1 MVLMN
6 IAIYARVSSE
16 TQAKDGTIDSQ
27 IEALRDYAKTHGLTI
42 IREFL
47 DDGYSGTNLDRPG
60 LDQLRDF
67 TQEGLIEGILILSPD
82 RLSRKQTNQIILMEE
97 FKKRN
102 IQVIFTNQ
110 QFGDSPEDQLMLQ
123 IQGSLAEYE
132 RAKIL
137 DRTRRGTK
145 HAVRK
150 GQVLGANAPF
160 GFRFIHKA
168 DKTPAHWE
176 INPQEAEIVRKIY
189 NLYLGEGLK
198 GVAIAKR
205 LEEEGIPSRSG
216 YSRWWPSVVFSIL
229 KSPTYTGIA
238 YMYKTKGA
246 EPKKSPKL
254 KQYRRSKNSSKQSC
268 PQEDW
273 ISIPVERI
281 IDQKTWEAAQT
292 RIKQNVMHS
301 KRNNTKNDYLLRGL
315 VVCGLCGSMA
325 SGRVSNRYSYYDCN
339 TKKNWKITGKHHE
352 EKIAINRRVLDQ
364 KVWEGLTGLLDDPE
378 KLHAQLQARLEKK
391 NFTPALVSPSSDKTE
406 KELEKLN
413 YQERRIVD
421 AYRESVITLE
431 ELKQQK
437 ATLASNRKVLEAKI
451 KAAQNHLES
460 SRQPEITMEMLGDV
474 SARYHRVM
482 AKADFE
488 KKQKITNL
496 LVNSVT
502 LFPNRAVVAGIIPV
516 SSVDA
521 LIPSNRGTTEERL
534 LSPYLGT
541 GSPYLWVWRRS
552 EPNQ

>member
-1 MVLMN
+1 MN

-16 TQAKDGTIDSQ
+16 TQAKEGTIDSQ
-27 IEALRDYAKTHGLTI
+27 VEALRDYAKTHDLTI

-82 RLSRKQTNQIILMEE
+82 RLSRKQANQIILMEE
-97 FKKRN
+97 FQKRN

-160 GFRFIHKA
+160 GFRFVHKT

-229 KSPTYTGIA
+229 KSSTYTGTA
-238 YMYKTKGA
+238 YMYKTKSV
-246 EPKKSPKL
+246 EPKKSPKV
-254 KQYRRSKNSSKQSC
+254 KQYRRCKNSSKRSS

-273 ISIPVERI
+273 ILIPVERI
-281 IDQKTWEAAQT
+281 IDQKTWEATQA
-292 RIKQNVMHS
+292 RFKQNIVHS
-301 KRNNTKNDYLLRGL
+301 QRNNTKNDYLLRGL

-339 TKKNWKITGKHHE
+339 TKKNWKITGKQHE

-378 KLHAQLQARLEKK
+378 ELQSQLQARLEKK
-391 NFTPALVSPSSDKTE
+391 NFIPTPVSSSSDKTE

-413 YQERRIVD
+413 FQERRIVD

-451 KAAQNHLES
+451 KAAQNGLES

-474 SARYHRVM
+474 SARYHRAM
-482 AKADFE
+482 AKAGFE
-488 KKQKITNL
+488 KKQKIVNL

-502 LFPNRAVVAGIIPV
+502 LFPNRAVVEGIIPV

-521 LIPSNRGTTEERL
+521 LIPSNRGTTEERIRG
-534 LSPYLGT
+534 Y
-541 GSPYLWVWRRS
+541 
-552 EPNQ
+552 

>member
-1 MVLMN
+1 MN

-16 TQAKDGTIDSQ
+16 NQAKDGTIESQ
-27 IEALRDYAKTHGLTI
+27 VEALHEYAKAHDLTI
-42 IREFL
+42 SREFL
-47 DDGYSGTNLDRPG
+47 DNGFSGTNLNRPG

-67 TQEGLIEGILILSPD
+67 IQEGKVEGILILSPD
-82 RLSRKQTNQIILMEE
+82 RLSRKQANQIILMEE
-97 FKKRN
+97 FQKRN

-110 QFGDSPEDQLMLQ
+110 QFDNSPESQLMLQ
-123 IQGSLAEYE
+123 IQGSIAEYE
-132 RAKIL
+132 RAKIA

-145 HAVRK
+145 HAVTK
-150 GQVLGANAPF
+150 GQVLGSNAPYGYKF
-160 GFRFIHKA
+160 FHKT
-168 DKTPAHWE
+168 DKAPAHWE

-189 NLYLGEGLK
+189 NLYIREGLK

-205 LEEEGIPSRSG
+205 LEEEGIRSRSG
-216 YSRWWPSVVFSIL
+216 YSKWWPSVVFSIL
-229 KSPTYTGIA
+229 KSPTYTGTA

-246 EPKKSPKL
+246 EPKKSPKV
-254 KQYRRSKNSSKQSC
+254 KQYRRSKNSSKQLC

-273 ISIPVERI
+273 ILIPVERI
-281 IDQKTWEAAQT
+281 IDQKTWEAAQA
-292 RIKQNVMHS
+292 RIKQNVVHS
-301 KRNNTKNDYLLRGL
+301 QRNNTKNDYLLRGL

-339 TKKNWKITGKHHE
+339 TKKNWKITGKRHD

-378 KLHAQLQARLEKK
+378 KLQSQLQARLEKK
-391 NFTPALVSPSSDKTE
+391 NLIPALVSSSSDKNK

-437 ATLASNRKVLEAKI
+437 ATLANNRKVLEAKI
-451 KAAQNHLES
+451 KAAQSHLES

-488 KKQKITNL
+488 KKQKIANL

-502 LFPNRAVVAGIIPV
+502 LFPNRAVVEGIIPV

-521 LIPSNRGTTEERL
+521 LIPSNRGTTEERIRG
-534 LSPYLGT
+534 Y
-541 GSPYLWVWRRS
+541 
-552 EPNQ
+552 